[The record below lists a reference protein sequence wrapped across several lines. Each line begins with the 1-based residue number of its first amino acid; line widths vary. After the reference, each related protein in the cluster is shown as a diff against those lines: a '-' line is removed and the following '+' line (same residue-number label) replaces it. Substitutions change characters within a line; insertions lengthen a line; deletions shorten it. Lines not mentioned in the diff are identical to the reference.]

1 MKDEERREATRR
13 GARPRDGR
21 DDAEEQGSA
30 AKEVQED
37 GGADRDPEEE
47 GSAGRPQR

>member
-1 MKDEERREATRR
+1 MSDEKRREANRR
-13 GARPRDGR
+13 ATQPRDGR

-30 AKEVQED
+30 AREVQED